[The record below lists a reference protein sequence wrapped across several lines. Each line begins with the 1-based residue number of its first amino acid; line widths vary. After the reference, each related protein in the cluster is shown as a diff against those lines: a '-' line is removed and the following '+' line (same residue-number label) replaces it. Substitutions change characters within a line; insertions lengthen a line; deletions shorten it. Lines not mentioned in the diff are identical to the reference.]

1 MSGGLLAL
9 MRMAA
14 RNVRKHWRHSLGSI
28 LSIAVGFV
36 AIGLFSGYLDDLA
49 WRQMAQLSK
58 KSMMGDIIIEHA
70 DANDRAH
77 KDDFWGHQ
85 LGDKE
90 QAFLDPWLA
99 REASQVKTRARFLD
113 VVGLASTGKS
123 GVVFLGQGHDVEEGA
138 RLRGDLHDNAKAG
151 ATLEPGADDQVMLG
165 QGLGA
170 ALDCSATETRAAEA
184 SDPDTGRPGLACRR
198 ARVQLT
204 ATTQTGQLNVVEPR
218 VVGLTS
224 VGVKEYDARLLVMSL
239 PAAQRLTDTTA
250 VSRYHVQLAPGVD
263 AASFAARLEQA
274 ARTDGVRLRAQRWQD
289 HRFGDQY
296 TRGMTL
302 LAMFRSFV
310 VVIVVAIAAMSV
322 LMTMMRAVAERTR
335 EVGMLR
341 SLGFLRREVT
351 VLFLLEAGLLALV
364 SCAVGALATAALI
377 WACNHAG
384 ITYNAG
390 LLSDAIPLAV
400 AFVPSVWLMAVSF
413 LSTVAMLATLL
424 PARRA
429 ARMAIPEARGH
440 V

>member
-58 KSMMGDIIIEHA
+58 KSMMGDIIVEHA

-90 QAFLDPWLA
+90 QAFLDAWLA
-99 REASQVKTRARFLD
+99 REASQVKTRARFLE
-113 VVGLASTGKS
+113 VVGLASTGKA

-138 RLRGDLHDNAKAG
+138 RLRGDLRDNAKAG

-170 ALDCSATETRAAEA
+170 ALDCSATEA
-184 SDPDTGRPGLACRR
+184 SAPGTGRPGLACRR

-239 PAAQRLTDTTA
+239 PAAQRLTNTTA

-263 AASFAARLEQA
+263 AAAFAARLEQA
-274 ARTDGVRLRAQRWQD
+274 AHADGVRLRAQRWQD

-322 LMTMMRAVAERTR
+322 LMTMMRAVSERTR

-377 WACNHAG
+377 WACNRAG

-429 ARMAIPEARGH
+429 AHMPIPEALGH

>member
-1 MSGGLLAL
+1 MSNGLSALA
-9 MRMAA
+9 RMAA

-58 KSMMGDIIIEHA
+58 KSMMGDIIVEHEQA
-70 DANDRAH
+70 SDRAH
-77 KDDFWGHQ
+77 RDDFWGHQ
-85 LGDKE
+85 LGAKE
-90 QAFLDPWLA
+90 QAFLDGYLE
-99 REASQVKTRARFLD
+99 RERAQVQTRARFLE
-113 VVGLASTGKS
+113 VVGLASTGKA
-123 GVVFLGQGHDVEEGA
+123 GVVFLGQGYDVDE
-138 RLRGDLHDNAKAG
+138 G
-151 ATLEPGADDQVMLG
+151 ATLRGELRDNATAGVPLEPGMHDQAMLG
-165 QGLGA
+165 HGLAA
-170 ALDCSATETRAAEA
+170 ALDCAAAATTA
-184 SDPDTGRPGLACRR
+184 PDAGKPALACRR

-204 ATTQTGQLNVVEPR
+204 ATTESGQLNVVEPR

-224 VGVKEYDARLLVMSL
+224 VGVKEYDARLLTMSL
-239 PAAQRLTDTTA
+239 PTAQRLMNTTA
-250 VSRYHVQLAPGVD
+250 VSRYHVQVAPGVD
-263 AASFAARLEQA
+263 AATFAARLEQA
-274 ARTDGVRLRAQRWQD
+274 ARAEGLTLRAQRWQD
-289 HRFGDQY
+289 HRFGDAY

-322 LMTMMRAVAERTR
+322 LMTMMRAVSERTR

-341 SLGFLRREVT
+341 SLGFLRREVMT
-351 VLFLLEAGLLALV
+351 LFLLEAGMLALV
-364 SCAVGALATAALI
+364 SCAVGALATLALT

-400 AFVPSVWLMAVSF
+400 AYVPSVWIMAVSF
-413 LSTVAMLATLL
+413 LSTVAMLATVV
-424 PARRA
+424 PARHA
-429 ARMAIPEARGH
+429 AHLPIPDALGH

>member
-9 MRMAA
+9 MRMAT

-58 KSMMGDIIIEHA
+58 KSMMGDIIVEHA

-90 QAFLDPWLA
+90 QAFLDAWLA
-99 REASQVKTRARFLD
+99 REASQVTTRARFLD
-113 VVGLASTGKS
+113 VVGLASTGKA

-138 RLRGDLHDNAKAG
+138 KLRGDLRDNAKAG

-170 ALDCSATETRAAEA
+170 ALDCAAAEA
-184 SDPDTGRPGLACRR
+184 SAPGSGTPALACRR

-224 VGVKEYDARLLVMSL
+224 VGVKEYDARLLAMSL
-239 PAAQRLTDTTA
+239 PAAQRLTNTTA

-263 AASFAARLEQA
+263 AAAFAARLEQA
-274 ARTDGVRLRAQRWQD
+274 AHADGVRLRAQRWQD

-341 SLGFLRREVT
+341 SLGFLRREVM

-429 ARMAIPEARGH
+429 ARMAIPEALGH

>member
-1 MSGGLLAL
+1 MSGGLSVLA
-9 MRMAA
+9 RMAG

-49 WRQMAQLSK
+49 WRQMAQISK
-58 KSMMGDIIIEHA
+58 KSMMGDIIVEHEHA
-70 DANDRAH
+70 SDRAH

-85 LGDKE
+85 LGPTE
-90 QAFLDPWLA
+90 QAFLDGWLA
-99 REASQVKTRARFLD
+99 RAGAQVQTRARFLD
-113 VVGLASTGKS
+113 VVGLASTGKA
-123 GVVFLGQGHDVEEGA
+123 GVVFLGVGHDVEEGA
-138 RLRGDLHDNAKAG
+138 RLRGELRNNTTAGLPLEAG
-151 ATLEPGADDQVMLG
+151 ADEQVLLG
-165 QGLGA
+165 PGLGA
-170 ALDCSATETRAAEA
+170 ALDCNAATTETSGAGGAKPA
-184 SDPDTGRPGLACRR
+184 LACRR

-204 ATTQTGQLNVVEPR
+204 ATTERGQLNVAEPR
-218 VVGLTS
+218 AVGLAS
-224 VGVKEYDARLLVMSL
+224 VGVKEYDARFMMMSL
-239 PAAQRLTDTTA
+239 PLAQRLTDTAA

-263 AASFAARLEQA
+263 AAAFCAHLEQA
-274 ARTDGVRLRAQRWQD
+274 ARSEGLRLRALRWQD
-289 HRFGDQY
+289 HRFGDAY

-302 LAMFRSFV
+302 LSMFRSFV

-322 LMTMMRAVAERTR
+322 LMTMMRAVSERTR

-351 VLFLLEAGLLALV
+351 VLFLLEAGMLALV
-364 SCAVGALATAALI
+364 SCAVGALATAALS
-377 WACNHAG
+377 WACNRAG

-390 LLSDAIPLAV
+390 MLSEAIPLAV
-400 AFVPSVWLMAVSF
+400 AFVPSVWLASVAF

-429 ARMAIPEARGH
+429 ARMAIPDALGH

>member
-1 MSGGLLAL
+1 MSSGLLAL
-9 MRMAA
+9 ARMAA

-58 KSMMGDIIIEHA
+58 KSMMGDIIIEHQ
-70 DANDRAH
+70 DASDRAH
-77 KDDFWGHQ
+77 SDDVWGHQ
-85 LGDKE
+85 LGANE
-90 QAFLDPWLA
+90 QAFIDAHLA
-99 REASQVKTRARFLD
+99 RERSQVATRARFLE
-113 VVGLASTGKS
+113 VVGLASTGKA
-123 GVVFLGQGHDVEEGA
+123 GVVFLGQGHDVAEGA
-138 RLRGDLHDNAKAG
+138 LLRGDLRDNAKVG
-151 ATLEPGADDQVMLG
+151 APLDPGADDQVLLG

-170 ALDCSATETRAAEA
+170 ALDCAPAEALAPGAVTRA
-184 SDPDTGRPGLACRR
+184 LACRR
-198 ARVQLT
+198 ARAQLT
-204 ATTQTGQLNVVEPR
+204 ATTESGQLNVIEPR

-239 PAAQRLTDTTA
+239 PAAQRLMNTGA
-250 VSRYHVQLAPGVD
+250 VSRYHVQLTPGVD
-263 AASFAARLEQA
+263 AAAFAARLEHAAQA
-274 ARTDGVRLRAQRWQD
+274 EGVRLRAQRWQD

-302 LAMFRSFV
+302 LSMFRSFV

-341 SLGFLRREVT
+341 SLGFLRREVML
-351 VLFLLEAGLLALV
+351 LFLLEAGMLALV
-364 SCAVGALATAALI
+364 SCAVGALSTAALT

-390 LLSDAIPLAV
+390 MLSDAIPLAV
-400 AFVPSVWLMAVSF
+400 AFVPSVWLTALCF
-413 LSTVAMLATLL
+413 LSTVAMLATVL

-429 ARMAIPEARGH
+429 ARMPIPEALGH